1 MLLGS
6 LTASAI
12 RNMLAGK
19 GVIRASEEQLGQVEE
34 QLELVRS
41 FNTDSLFN

>member
-19 GVIRASEEQLGQVEE
+19 GVIRASEGTIRAGGGTVRAGQK
-34 QLELVRS
+34 
-41 FNTDSLFN
+41 F